1 MNKLI
6 GLAAGAAIAA
16 AVASSASASTSIVYQ
31 STPALNGGGAYWCS
45 SCDSYGLG
53 SFETLDP
60 FTLGSSV
67 NITGVN
73 VVTYNGPGYSGQV
86 PFTVGVYSSDNP
98 SSAIFSQAVTTTL
111 VSSGVD
117 VNGNDYDVVHADLS
131 GLSLKNG
138 QQYWIGFYAPELA
151 VGDSAGQ
158 NNGAAQWSARS
169 GVSTPVGDNLEYALF
184 GSGVP
189 EPATWAMMLVGL
201 FGLGALLRAQRRS
214 GALATA

>member
-16 AVASSASASTSIVYQ
+16 AVASSASAGIVYQ
-31 STPALNGGGAYWCS
+31 STPALNGGGSYWCS
-45 SCDSYGLG
+45 SCDSLGLG
-53 SFETLDP
+53 SFQTLDP
-60 FTLGSSV
+60 FTLGSSA

-73 VVTYNGPGYSGQV
+73 VVTYNGQGYNGLV

-98 SSAIFSQAVTTTL
+98 SSPIFSQAVTTTL

-117 VNGNDYDVVHADLS
+117 VNGNGYDVVHADLS

-138 QQYWIGFYAPELA
+138 QQYWIAFYAPELGI
-151 VGDSAGQ
+151 GDSAGQ
-158 NNGAAQWSARS
+158 NNGAVQWSAQS
-169 GVSTPVGDNLEYALF
+169 GISTPVGDNLEYALF

-201 FGLGALLRAQRRS
+201 FGLGALLRTQRKS
-214 GALATA
+214 GALAAA